1 MLTQDCLGG
10 MMLLAMT
17 SKMMMIQ
24 SKLLGRAKTKK
35 LMVSK

>member
-17 SKMMMIQ
+17 SNMMIQ
-24 SKLLGRAKTKK
+24 SKLLVRAKIKK